1 MRDAELSE
9 AVCSAPRSCS
19 GRAGSVQGFRLQS
32 LSTSDFPT
40 EEGVGG
46 LVSGPVVSDSFA
58 SQAYIAHQATLSMGF
73 PRQKYWNGLPFPFPG
88 DLPSAGMEPMFP
100 ALAGRRE
107 WPREA
112 TREAPGGGE
121 CVLSRVS
128 YATWEEG
135 RRPLQKDTH
144 KTLPGETQTLAW
156 SWTSFR
162 IWWGRRRRRVGT
174 PPLLVQI
181 QRGDPKFSSLFNQLF
196 FVFRTKVEMTQ
207 WGRKVSTACPGHTIK
222 TYMLAK
228 GASLLRPSLQTEKGS
243 FWPGS
248 LLKHSTGGILCP
260 CWRDT
265 VRKSCSLECSYTKG
279 FVQIPSH
286 DSINAKKN

>member
-1 MRDAELSE
+1 
-9 AVCSAPRSCS
+9 
-19 GRAGSVQGFRLQS
+19 
-32 LSTSDFPT
+32 
-40 EEGVGG
+40 
-46 LVSGPVVSDSFA
+46 
-58 SQAYIAHQATLSMGF
+58 
-73 PRQKYWNGLPFPFPG
+73 
-88 DLPSAGMEPMFP
+88 MEPVFP

-112 TREAPGGGE
+112 TREAPEGAE
-121 CVLSRVS
+121 CVLNRVS
-128 YATWEEG
+128 YATWE
-135 RRPLQKDTH
+135 DTH
-144 KTLPGETQTLAW
+144 KTVPGETQTLRW

-162 IWWGRRRRRVGT
+162 IWWRRRRRGVGT
-174 PPLLVQI
+174 PLLLVQI
-181 QRGDPKFSSLFNQLF
+181 QRGDPKFSQEGSLFNQLF

-222 TYMLAK
+222 TYTPAK
-228 GASLLRPSLQTEKGS
+228 GASLLRPSLQSEKGS

-248 LLKHSTGGILCP
+248 LLKHSTWGILCP

-265 VRKSCSLECSYTKG
+265 VRKSCSLECSHTKG